1 MTNQFYALNPGII
14 HLFIW
19 LKLRFMQISKFLIL
33 LFFFAGWVSLSAQI
47 NSVLGVW
54 RTIDDAT
61 GQPKSHVELYMKSG
75 KMFGRVVELLPAATT
90 RVCNNCPGEKNGK
103 SLIGMDILWN
113 MVPDAEEWEGGQIV
127 DPKNGKIYSC
137 VLSTDGPDKL
147 SVRGYIGISLLGRT
161 QTWHRVK

>member
-1 MTNQFYALNPGII
+1 
-14 HLFIW
+14 
-19 LKLRFMQISKFLIL
+19 MQNMKYLSLSIL
-33 LFFFAGWVSLSAQI
+33 LLFSFYLKGQNQA
-47 NSVLGVW
+47 VLGIW

-75 KMFGRVVELLPAATT
+75 KMFGKVVELLPAATT

-113 MVPDAEEWEGGQIV
+113 MEPDGQEWASGQIV

-137 VLSTDGPDKL
+137 ALSLDGPDKL
-147 SVRGYIGISLLGRT
+147 NVRGYIGISLLGRT